1 MASTTNASLIMPV
14 QRRSRTIRFNSRE
27 SSLPSHSAITS
38 GGGIVMTKQSLLA
51 PAYALAVCDLSLRM
65 HACSSNFE
73 DDATFIEFPP
83 MESRPPSD
91 RAVLIPVAADLLVS
105 CIPRIGLGLV
115 ASCVFNCA
123 ILLIVGSNGC
133 ADCRHLWANNC
144 SH

>member
-1 MASTTNASLIMPV
+1 
-14 QRRSRTIRFNSRE
+14 
-27 SSLPSHSAITS
+27 
-38 GGGIVMTKQSLLA
+38 
-51 PAYALAVCDLSLRM
+51 
-65 HACSSNFE
+65 
-73 DDATFIEFPP
+73 

-133 ADCRHLWANNC
+133 AD
-144 SH
+144 